1 MPLSQ
6 PEPTEEGDLQGSLS
20 ALSCGAERRRAQ
32 RDALTLPVEL
42 RFADQAM
49 VGSSADVSDT
59 GLLFLTDAP
68 VEVVVRIETEAG
80 PVEHRGWCAVSSWAP
95 RSRPW
100 RSPSSRPASAAGLDA
115 RAPRGPGSAHGR
127 AAR

>member
-6 PEPTEEGDLQGSLS
+6 PEPTEDSDLQGSLS
-20 ALSCGAERRRAQ
+20 GLSRGAERRRAQ
-32 RDALTLPVEL
+32 RDALTRPVEL
-42 RFADQAM
+42 RFADQAL

-80 PVEHRGWCAVSSWAP
+80 PVEHRGRLVRGQQLGATITALAIAFEPTSE
-95 RSRPW
+95 RRRP
-100 RSPSSRPASAAGLDA
+100 
-115 RAPRGPGSAHGR
+115 
-127 AAR
+127 